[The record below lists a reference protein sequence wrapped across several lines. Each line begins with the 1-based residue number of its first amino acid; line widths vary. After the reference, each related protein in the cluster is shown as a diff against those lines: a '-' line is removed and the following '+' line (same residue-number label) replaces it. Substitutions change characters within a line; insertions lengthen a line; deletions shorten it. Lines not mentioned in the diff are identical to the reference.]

1 MFKLEFLFYVLEIV
15 VYPKCSMSLFCH
27 LYDSNL
33 TAA

>member
-15 VYPKCSMSLFCH
+15 VYPKYSMSLFGH